1 MEKKSP
7 EKKVSGTTFKI
18 GAIALT
24 FLIIGYQAA
33 VFIHR
38 TAILRIESLRDSP
51 DTVYITVAPRT
62 LERTLSGKP
71 RNPDI
76 AAGEDIVA
84 GADIAA
90 GEDIAADAGIRAGA
104 GMGGSPAS
112 ATRKYTDTVR
122 RAAAHSPVVNR
133 VRERSRK
140 AESFRFNPNTATVEE
155 LVRLG
160 FSDKQA
166 ASIDNYRKKGGRF
179 RRKEDFAKSF
189 VVSDEIYRR
198 LESFIDIPLTD
209 INRADS
215 AAFDALPGIGPYFA
229 AKMVEQRR
237 RLCGYSNPEQLLDIY
252 NFGED
257 RYSKLKDLVCC
268 SPPRPYPLWSL
279 PADSLRLHPYIGGWA
294 EARGIVRFRENSP
307 PDSLSAEALGRAGVL
322 PADRA
327 ERLARC
333 LIAPPQ

>member
-51 DTVYITVAPRT
+51 DTVYITVAPRMP
-62 LERTLSGKP
+62 ERHPSGKP

-84 GADIAA
+84 GA
-90 GEDIAADAGIRAGA
+90 GI
-104 GMGGSPAS
+104 GGSQAS
-112 ATRKYTDTVR
+112 GPRKYADTVR

-140 AESFRFNPNTATVEE
+140 AENFRFNPNTATVEE

-179 RRKEDFAKSF
+179 RRKEDFARSF

>member
-51 DTVYITVAPRT
+51 DTVYITVAPRMPEPST
-62 LERTLSGKP
+62 SGKP

-76 AAGEDIVA
+76 AAGA
-84 GADIAA
+84 GIGA
-90 GEDIAADAGIRAGA
+90 GAGIRAGA
-104 GMGGSPAS
+104 GIAAGAGIGGSPAS
-112 ATRKYTDTVR
+112 TTRKYADTVR

-257 RYSKLKDLVCC
+257 RYSNLKDLVCC

-294 EARGIVRFRENSP
+294 EARGIVRFRDNSP

>member
-7 EKKVSGTTFKI
+7 EKRVSGTTFKI

-51 DTVYITVAPRT
+51 DTVYITVAPRMPEPST
-62 LERTLSGKP
+62 SGKP
-71 RNPDI
+71 RNPAI

-84 GADIAA
+84 GA
-90 GEDIAADAGIRAGA
+90 
-104 GMGGSPAS
+104 GMVGSPAS
-112 ATRKYTDTVR
+112 GPHKYADTVR
-122 RAAAHSPVVNR
+122 RAATHSPVVNR

>member
-7 EKKVSGTTFKI
+7 EKRVSGTTFKI

-38 TAILRIESLRDSP
+38 TAILRIESRRDSP
-51 DTVYITVAPRT
+51 DTVYITVAPRMQET
-62 LERTLSGKP
+62 STSGKP
-71 RNPDI
+71 RNPDT

-84 GADIAA
+84 GEDTAA
-90 GEDIAADAGIRAGA
+90 EAGIAAGA

-112 ATRKYTDTVR
+112 APSKYADTVR

-279 PADSLRLHPYIGGWA
+279 PVDSLRLHPYIGGWA
-294 EARGIVRFRENSP
+294 EARGIVRFRKNSP

>member
-51 DTVYITVAPRT
+51 DTVYITVAPRMPEPST
-62 LERTLSGKP
+62 SGKP

-76 AAGEDIVA
+76 AAGADIWA
-84 GADIAA
+84 GAGIAA
-90 GEDIAADAGIRAGA
+90 GAGI
-104 GMGGSPAS
+104 GGSPAS
-112 ATRKYTDTVR
+112 ATRKYADTVR
-122 RAAAHSPVVNR
+122 KAAAHSPVVNR

-155 LVRLG
+155 FVRLG

-179 RRKEDFAKSF
+179 RRKEDFARSF

-252 NFGED
+252 NFGKD

-307 PDSLSAEALGRAGVL
+307 PDSLSAEALGRSGIL

>member
-51 DTVYITVAPRT
+51 DTVYITVAPRMPEPST
-62 LERTLSGKP
+62 SGKP
-71 RNPDI
+71 RNPAI
-76 AAGEDIVA
+76 AAGE
-84 GADIAA
+84 GIA
-90 GEDIAADAGIRAGA
+90 AGA

-112 ATRKYTDTVR
+112 YPRKYADTVR

-179 RRKEDFAKSF
+179 RRKEDFARSF

>member
-62 LERTLSGKP
+62 PERSTSGKP
-71 RNPDI
+71 RNP
-76 AAGEDIVA
+76 G
-84 GADIAA
+84 IAA
-90 GEDIAADAGIRAGA
+90 GEDIAAGAGIRAGA
-104 GMGGSPAS
+104 GIGGSPAS
-112 ATRKYTDTVR
+112 GPRKYADTVR

>member
-38 TAILRIESLRDSP
+38 TAILHIESLRDSP
-51 DTVYITVAPRT
+51 DTVYITVAPRMPEPST
-62 LERTLSGKP
+62 SGKP
-71 RNPDI
+71 RNPD
-76 AAGEDIVA
+76 VA
-84 GADIAA
+84 
-90 GEDIAADAGIRAGA
+90 AGA
-104 GMGGSPAS
+104 GIGGSPAS
-112 ATRKYTDTVR
+112 GPHKYADTVR

-307 PDSLSAEALGRAGVL
+307 PDSLSAKALGRAGVL

>member
-62 LERTLSGKP
+62 LERHQSGKP

-76 AAGEDIVA
+76 AAGEDIGA
-84 GADIAA
+84 GA
-90 GEDIAADAGIRAGA
+90 DIAADAGIRAGA
-104 GMGGSPAS
+104 GIGGSPAS
-112 ATRKYTDTVR
+112 ATRKYADTVR

-209 INRADS
+209 INCADS

>member
-51 DTVYITVAPRT
+51 DTVYITVAPRMQET
-62 LERTLSGKP
+62 STSGKP
-71 RNPDI
+71 RNPAI
-76 AAGEDIVA
+76 AAGE
-84 GADIAA
+84 GIAA
-90 GEDIAADAGIRAGA
+90 GAS
-104 GMGGSPAS
+104 MGGSPAS
-112 ATRKYTDTVR
+112 YPRKYADTVR

>member
-51 DTVYITVAPRT
+51 DTVYITVAPRMPEPST
-62 LERTLSGKP
+62 SGKP
-71 RNPDI
+71 RNPAIAAGEDT

-84 GADIAA
+84 GA
-90 GEDIAADAGIRAGA
+90 GI
-104 GMGGSPAS
+104 GGSPAS
-112 ATRKYTDTVR
+112 GPRKYADTVR

>member
-7 EKKVSGTTFKI
+7 EKRVSGTTFKI

-51 DTVYITVAPRT
+51 DTVYITVAPRMPEPST
-62 LERTLSGKP
+62 SGKP
-71 RNPDI
+71 RNPAI
-76 AAGEDIVA
+76 AAGE
-84 GADIAA
+84 GIA
-90 GEDIAADAGIRAGA
+90 AGA

-112 ATRKYTDTVR
+112 GPRKYADTVR

-179 RRKEDFAKSF
+179 RRKEDFARSF

-198 LESFIDIPLTD
+198 LKSFIDIPLTD

>member
-7 EKKVSGTTFKI
+7 EKRVSGTTFKI

-51 DTVYITVAPRT
+51 DTVYITVAPRMPEPST
-62 LERTLSGKP
+62 SGKP
-71 RNPDI
+71 RNPAI

-84 GADIAA
+84 GAGIAA
-90 GEDIAADAGIRAGA
+90 GEDIVAGA

-112 ATRKYTDTVR
+112 GPRKYADTVR

>member
-51 DTVYITVAPRT
+51 DTVYITVAPRMPEPST
-62 LERTLSGKP
+62 SGEP
-71 RNPDI
+71 RNPAI
-76 AAGEDIVA
+76 AAG
-84 GADIAA
+84 
-90 GEDIAADAGIRAGA
+90 AGI
-104 GMGGSPAS
+104 GGSPAS
-112 ATRKYTDTVR
+112 GPHKYADTIR

-160 FSDKQA
+160 FSDKQT

-307 PDSLSAEALGRAGVL
+307 PDSLSAEALGRAGIL

>member
-51 DTVYITVAPRT
+51 DTVYITVAPRMPET
-62 LERTLSGKP
+62 STSGKP
-71 RNPDI
+71 RNPD
-76 AAGEDIVA
+76 V
-84 GADIAA
+84 AA
-90 GEDIAADAGIRAGA
+90 GEDIAAGA
-104 GMGGSPAS
+104 DIGGSPAS
-112 ATRKYTDTVR
+112 GPRKYADTVR

-189 VVSDEIYRR
+189 VVSDKIYRR

-209 INRADS
+209 INHADS

-257 RYSKLKDLVCC
+257 RYSNLKDLVCC

>member
-62 LERTLSGKP
+62 LERPLSGKP

-76 AAGEDIVA
+76 AAGEDIGA
-84 GADIAA
+84 GADVA
-90 GEDIAADAGIRAGA
+90 AGA
-104 GMGGSPAS
+104 GMVGSPAS
-112 ATRKYTDTVR
+112 GPRKYADTVR

-237 RLCGYSNPEQLLDIY
+237 RLCGYSNQEQLLDIY

>member
-62 LERTLSGKP
+62 PERPQSGKP
-71 RNPDI
+71 RNPGI
-76 AAGEDIVA
+76 A
-84 GADIAA
+84 
-90 GEDIAADAGIRAGA
+90 AGA

-112 ATRKYTDTVR
+112 GPRKYADTVR

-140 AESFRFNPNTATVEE
+140 AENFRFNPNTATVEE
-155 LVRLG
+155 FVRLG

-179 RRKEDFAKSF
+179 RRKEDFARSF

>member
-7 EKKVSGTTFKI
+7 EKRVSGTTFKI

-24 FLIIGYQAA
+24 FLIIGYQTA

-51 DTVYITVAPRT
+51 DTVYITVAPRMPEPST
-62 LERTLSGKP
+62 SRKP

-76 AAGEDIVA
+76 AAGEDIA
-84 GADIAA
+84 
-90 GEDIAADAGIRAGA
+90 AGA

-112 ATRKYTDTVR
+112 CPHKYADTVR

-268 SPPRPYPLWSL
+268 SPSRPYPLWSL

>member
-51 DTVYITVAPRT
+51 DTVYITVAPRM
-62 LERTLSGKP
+62 LEPSTSGKP

-76 AAGEDIVA
+76 AAG
-84 GADIAA
+84 
-90 GEDIAADAGIRAGA
+90 A

-112 ATRKYTDTVR
+112 GPRKYADTVR
-122 RAAAHSPVVNR
+122 KAAAHSPVVNR

-189 VVSDEIYRR
+189 VVSDKIYRR

-307 PDSLSAEALGRAGVL
+307 PDSLSAEALGRACVL

>member
-7 EKKVSGTTFKI
+7 EKRVSGTTFKI

-62 LERTLSGKP
+62 LERHPSGKP
-71 RNPDI
+71 RNPGI

-84 GADIAA
+84 
-90 GEDIAADAGIRAGA
+90 EAGIAAGA

-112 ATRKYTDTVR
+112 GPRKYADTVR
-122 RAAAHSPVVNR
+122 RAATHSPVVNR

-307 PDSLSAEALGRAGVL
+307 PDSLSAEALGRAGIL

>member
-62 LERTLSGKP
+62 PERPQSGKP
-71 RNPDI
+71 RNP
-76 AAGEDIVA
+76 G
-84 GADIAA
+84 IAA
-90 GEDIAADAGIRAGA
+90 GEDIAARE

-112 ATRKYTDTVR
+112 GPRKYADTVR

-140 AESFRFNPNTATVEE
+140 AENFRFNPNTATVEE

-179 RRKEDFAKSF
+179 RRKEDFARSF

>member
-7 EKKVSGTTFKI
+7 EKRVSGTTFKI

-51 DTVYITVAPRT
+51 DTVYITVAPRMPEPST
-62 LERTLSGKP
+62 SGKP
-71 RNPDI
+71 RNPAI

-84 GADIAA
+84 GS
-90 GEDIAADAGIRAGA
+90 GI
-104 GMGGSPAS
+104 GGSPAS
-112 ATRKYTDTVR
+112 GPRKYADTVR

>member
-7 EKKVSGTTFKI
+7 EKKVSSTTFKI

-51 DTVYITVAPRT
+51 DTVYITVAPRMPEPST
-62 LERTLSGKP
+62 SGKP
-71 RNPDI
+71 RNPAI

-84 GADIAA
+84 GA
-90 GEDIAADAGIRAGA
+90 

-112 ATRKYTDTVR
+112 GPRKYADTVR

-333 LIAPPQ
+333 LIAQPQ

>member
-51 DTVYITVAPRT
+51 DTVYITVAPRMQET
-62 LERTLSGKP
+62 STSGKP

-76 AAGEDIVA
+76 GA

-90 GEDIAADAGIRAGA
+90 GAGT
-104 GMGGSPAS
+104 GGSPAS
-112 ATRKYTDTVR
+112 ATRKYADTVR

-307 PDSLSAEALGRAGVL
+307 PDSLSAEALGRAGIL

>member
-7 EKKVSGTTFKI
+7 EKRVSGTTFKI

-51 DTVYITVAPRT
+51 DTVYITVAPRMPEPST
-62 LERTLSGKP
+62 SGKP
-71 RNPDI
+71 RNPAIVAGEDI
-76 AAGEDIVA
+76 AAGED
-84 GADIAA
+84 
-90 GEDIAADAGIRAGA
+90 
-104 GMGGSPAS
+104 MGGSPAS
-112 ATRKYTDTVR
+112 GPRKYADTVR

-179 RRKEDFAKSF
+179 RRKEDFARSF

-198 LESFIDIPLTD
+198 LESFIEIPLTD

-333 LIAPPQ
+333 LIAQPQ

>member
-7 EKKVSGTTFKI
+7 EKRVSGTTFKI

-51 DTVYITVAPRT
+51 DTVYITVAPRMPEPST
-62 LERTLSGKP
+62 SGKP
-71 RNPDI
+71 RDPAI
-76 AAGEDIVA
+76 AAGEGIVA
-84 GADIAA
+84 GA
-90 GEDIAADAGIRAGA
+90 GI
-104 GMGGSPAS
+104 GGSPAS
-112 ATRKYTDTVR
+112 GPRKYADTVR

-140 AESFRFNPNTATVEE
+140 AENFRFNPNTATVEE

-166 ASIDNYRKKGGRF
+166 TSIDNYRKKGGRF

-229 AKMVEQRR
+229 AKMVEQRK

>member
-51 DTVYITVAPRT
+51 DTVYITVAPRMPEPST
-62 LERTLSGKP
+62 SGKP
-71 RNPDI
+71 RNP
-76 AAGEDIVA
+76 A
-84 GADIAA
+84 IAA
-90 GEDIAADAGIRAGA
+90 GEDIAAGA

-112 ATRKYTDTVR
+112 GPRKYADTVR

-252 NFGED
+252 NFGGD

-307 PDSLSAEALGRAGVL
+307 PDSLSAEALGRAGIL

>member
-51 DTVYITVAPRT
+51 DTVYITVAPRMPEPST
-62 LERTLSGKP
+62 SGKP
-71 RNPDI
+71 RNPAI

-84 GADIAA
+84 GA
-90 GEDIAADAGIRAGA
+90 GI
-104 GMGGSPAS
+104 GGSPAS
-112 ATRKYTDTVR
+112 GPRKYADTVR

-229 AKMVEQRR
+229 ARMVEQRR
-237 RLCGYSNPEQLLDIY
+237 RLCGYSNPEQLRDIY

>member
-7 EKKVSGTTFKI
+7 EKRVSGTTFKI

-51 DTVYITVAPRT
+51 DTVYITVAPRMPKPST
-62 LERTLSGKP
+62 SGKP
-71 RNPDI
+71 RNPAIAAGEGIAAGAGI

-84 GADIAA
+84 
-90 GEDIAADAGIRAGA
+90 EA

-112 ATRKYTDTVR
+112 CPRKYADTVR

-322 PADRA
+322 PADKA

>member
-62 LERTLSGKP
+62 PERPQSGKP
-71 RNPDI
+71 RNP
-76 AAGEDIVA
+76 
-84 GADIAA
+84 
-90 GEDIAADAGIRAGA
+90 GIRAGA

-112 ATRKYTDTVR
+112 GPRKYADTVR

-307 PDSLSAEALGRAGVL
+307 PDSLSAEALGRSGIL

>member
-51 DTVYITVAPRT
+51 DTVYITVAPRMQET
-62 LERTLSGKP
+62 STSGKP

-76 AAGEDIVA
+76 AAG
-84 GADIAA
+84 ADIW
-90 GEDIAADAGIRAGA
+90 AGA
-104 GMGGSPAS
+104 GIGGSPAS
-112 ATRKYTDTVR
+112 ATRKYADTVR

-189 VVSDEIYRR
+189 VVSDKIYRR

-307 PDSLSAEALGRAGVL
+307 PDSLSAEALGRAGIL

>member
-62 LERTLSGKP
+62 PGRPQSGKP
-71 RNPDI
+71 RNPGI
-76 AAGEDIVA
+76 AAKA
-84 GADIAA
+84 GIAA
-90 GEDIAADAGIRAGA
+90 RE

-112 ATRKYTDTVR
+112 GPRKYADTVR

-140 AESFRFNPNTATVEE
+140 AENFRFNPNTATVEE

-179 RRKEDFAKSF
+179 RRKEDFARSF

>member
-62 LERTLSGKP
+62 LERSPSGKP
-71 RNPDI
+71 RNTGI
-76 AAGEDIVA
+76 AAGE
-84 GADIAA
+84 
-90 GEDIAADAGIRAGA
+90 GIGS
-104 GMGGSPAS
+104 SPAS
-112 ATRKYTDTVR
+112 ATRKYADTVR

-257 RYSKLKDLVCC
+257 RYGKLKDLVCC

-279 PADSLRLHPYIGGWA
+279 PTDSLRLHPYIGGWA

-327 ERLARC
+327 EKLARC
-333 LIAPPQ
+333 LIAPP

>member
-33 VFIHR
+33 IFIHR

-51 DTVYITVAPRT
+51 DTVYITVAPGT
-62 LERTLSGKP
+62 SERPTSGKP
-71 RNPDI
+71 RNTDI
-76 AAGEDIVA
+76 AAG
-84 GADIAA
+84 
-90 GEDIAADAGIRAGA
+90 AGIGS
-104 GMGGSPAS
+104 SPAS
-112 ATRKYTDTVR
+112 GPHKYADTVR

-189 VVSDEIYRR
+189 VVSDKIYRR

-215 AAFDALPGIGPYFA
+215 AAFDALLGIGPYFA

-307 PDSLSAEALGRAGVL
+307 PDSLSAEALGRAGIL

>member
-51 DTVYITVAPRT
+51 DTVYITVAPRMPEPST
-62 LERTLSGKP
+62 SGKP
-71 RNPDI
+71 RNPAI
-76 AAGEDIVA
+76 AAGE
-84 GADIAA
+84 GIAA
-90 GEDIAADAGIRAGA
+90 GAGI
-104 GMGGSPAS
+104 GGSPAS
-112 ATRKYTDTVR
+112 TTRKYADTVR

-189 VVSDEIYRR
+189 VVSDKIYRR

-307 PDSLSAEALGRAGVL
+307 PDSLSAESLGRAGVL

>member
-62 LERTLSGKP
+62 PERPQSGKP
-71 RNPDI
+71 RNP
-76 AAGEDIVA
+76 
-84 GADIAA
+84 
-90 GEDIAADAGIRAGA
+90 GIRAGA

-112 ATRKYTDTVR
+112 GPRKYADTVR

-307 PDSLSAEALGRAGVL
+307 PDSLSAEALGRAGIL

>member
-33 VFIHR
+33 VFIHK

-51 DTVYITVAPRT
+51 DTVYITVAPRMPEPST
-62 LERTLSGKP
+62 SGKP
-71 RNPDI
+71 RNPAI
-76 AAGEDIVA
+76 AAGEDT
-84 GADIAA
+84 AA
-90 GEDIAADAGIRAGA
+90 GEDIAAGAGI
-104 GMGGSPAS
+104 GGSPAS
-112 ATRKYTDTVR
+112 GPHKHADTVR

-327 ERLARC
+327 ERLARS

>member
-7 EKKVSGTTFKI
+7 EKRVSGTTFKI

-51 DTVYITVAPRT
+51 DTVYITVAPRMPEPST
-62 LERTLSGKP
+62 SGKH
-71 RNPDI
+71 RNP
-76 AAGEDIVA
+76 AIVA

-307 PDSLSAEALGRAGVL
+307 PDSLSAKALGRAGIL

>member
-7 EKKVSGTTFKI
+7 EKRVSGTTFKI

-62 LERTLSGKP
+62 PERSTSGKP
-71 RNPDI
+71 RNPDT

-84 GADIAA
+84 GA
-90 GEDIAADAGIRAGA
+90 GI
-104 GMGGSPAS
+104 GGSPAS
-112 ATRKYTDTVR
+112 GPRKYADTVR
-122 RAAAHSPVVNR
+122 RAAAHSQVVNR

-140 AESFRFNPNTATVEE
+140 AENFRFNPNTATVEE

-179 RRKEDFAKSF
+179 RRKEDFARSF

-307 PDSLSAEALGRAGVL
+307 PDSLSAESLGRAGVL